1 MRKEVSGLDWLA
13 APASLGRGSGALS
26 IPAARLLPSGVSCV
40 LGVRTTFTFRRPG
53 ALIALG
59 ERAAPPSHWPPG
71 PGPRRGLADWPP
83 GTPGEGGGKGES
95 LARSLSPLP
104 QRIPP

>member
-1 MRKEVSGLDWLA
+1 MSGLDWVA

-26 IPAARLLPSGVSCV
+26 IPAARLQPGGVSCV

-59 ERAAPPSHWPPG
+59 ERAALPSHWPPD
-71 PGPRRGLADWPP
+71 PGRGADWPP

-104 QRIPP
+104 